1 MLYGKES
8 LTMEDVLATLNSRE
22 LKKRTEVTKE
32 ETGKGFYVRG
42 RSDHSGKSHF
52 GGSSWFKSRDGTGKL
67 KCFICHSKGHL
78 KIDCPIKK
86 LSEFVKKGK
95 HDQDSDSSNDEGN
108 TYFGEALVVVM
119 NDEMTELVMNPGDN
133 RTCTIKGTGKVKIQL
148 HDGSRYILED
158 VRKDKHGLLGKG
170 TEKKVHLGI
179 KVAANIMVTGVP
191 GQKDAEG
198 NVAEKKTVPA
208 SDEDAEYRLCLS
220 VTPKLRN
227 LILAPNLTPASRDIT
242 YWRDSIGTY
251 SVFSVRRAWEALRP
265 RGNEVNWY
273 HIVWFPH
280 CIPQHA
286 FHLWL
291 VMRNSLKTQDKLKQW
306 DVGVN
311 TDLNLLRCVFCDS
324 QQDSHAHFFFECS
337 YFARVCLH
345 VQHLAEMEAFPPVL
359 QDILSHLQPMANKR
373 TSTSVIGRILLAA
386 TSYFLWIE
394 RNNRLFKNS
403 RRTSEELRGIVMV
416 TVRLKLLSMRLE
428 DLMHEDRIP
437 PYIWLS
443 DISAWK
449 YCKAN

>member
-220 VTPKLRN
+220 VTPK
-227 LILAPNLTPASRDIT
+227 
-242 YWRDSIGTY
+242 
-251 SVFSVRRAWEALRP
+251 
-265 RGNEVNWY
+265 
-273 HIVWFPH
+273 
-280 CIPQHA
+280 
-286 FHLWL
+286 
-291 VMRNSLKTQDKLKQW
+291 
-306 DVGVN
+306 
-311 TDLNLLRCVFCDS
+311 
-324 QQDSHAHFFFECS
+324 DSHAHFFFECS
-337 YFARVCLH
+337 YSARVCLH

-403 RRTSEELRGIVMV
+403 RRSSEELRGIVMV

-449 YCKAN
+449 YCKANWGVS